1 MPHNVMAQKTS
12 HLSSWL
18 GAERVVV
25 AATRWCANG
34 GGDPR
39 LYEYYYYYY
48 YYFKKEEKNI
58 LSTFLIAGAHSFSKK
73 EKNQGLE
80 TVS

>member
-1 MPHNVMAQKTS
+1 MAQKTS

-25 AATRWCANG
+25 AATRWCASG

-39 LYEYYYYYY
+39 LYEYYYYY

-58 LSTFLIAGAHSFSKK
+58 LSTFLIAGAHSFSNKK
-73 EKNQGLE
+73 KNRDLRQCLE
-80 TVS
+80 ALLSL